1 MQKLVLTVAL
11 CAALGACAPSGH
23 PGHGEPGTVGVNE
36 TTGGTPV
43 SAAAGNLI
51 GAQIATALDRADRK
65 ALQDSTATA
74 LENSPPNQV
83 TPWHNSDSGSYGTVT
98 PGPVQQVASGQ
109 YCRDFQQTI
118 IVSGREQQGHGRA
131 CRQPDGTWKTVQ

>member
-1 MQKLVLTVAL
+1 MHKLVLTVAL
-11 CAALGACAPSGH
+11 CAALGACAPGGQ
-23 PGHGEPGTVGVNE
+23 PGHGEPGTAGVNE
-36 TTGGTPV
+36 TTGV
-43 SAAAGNLI
+43 AAAGNLI
-51 GAQIATALDRADRK
+51 GSQIAAALDRADRK

-118 IVSGREQQGHGRA
+118 IVSGKEQQGRGRA
-131 CRQPDGTWKTVQ
+131 CRQSDGTWKTVQ